1 MVLKVIDLFTNS
13 HNMFPRI
20 NNDLEQDLPKYKAF
34 FVGILLSLPLAAASE
49 ELGNAEK
56 GQANFGKCA
65 SCHQIGKG
73 ATHRVGP
80 HLNKIFGRRAGSEED
95 FKRYSKGLKRAGQE
109 GLFWDFDTLDAFLEN
124 PKSLVSDTRMSFSG
138 IKNPSDRADI
148 IAYMRIFS
156 DDPSNI
162 PEAAPTAIAPE
173 VSLSAETLAI
183 VGDRDYGEYLS
194 SECLTCHQTNGSDQ
208 GIPAITGWP
217 EPDFVVAM
225 HAYKEKVRNHP
236 VMQMMAGR
244 LSDEEIAAL
253 AAYFGEL
260 Q

>member
-1 MVLKVIDLFTNS
+1 MLFRS
-13 HNMFPRI
+13 
-20 NNDLEQDLPKYKAF
+20 
-34 FVGILLSLPLAAASE
+34 
-49 ELGNAEK
+49 
-56 GQANFGKCA
+56 
-65 SCHQIGKG
+65 
-73 ATHRVGP
+73 
-80 HLNKIFGRRAGSEED
+80 
-95 FKRYSKGLKRAGQE
+95 
-109 GLFWDFDTLDAFLEN
+109 
-124 PKSLVSDTRMSFSG
+124 SDTRMSFSG

-162 PEAAPTAIAPE
+162 PEAAPTAIAAE
-173 VSLSAETLAI
+173 VSVSAETLAI

-253 AAYFGEL
+253 AAFFGEL